1 MELNRMDYDAYDDII
16 AWENILDEL
25 EDDEEKLLRLKK
37 YIERREQEIINTVDF
52 NKLYGKN
59 NDKIRKYHVQKV
71 LKNTVND
78 KDNLELKINQNK
90 REIEFLKATVA
101 VKIEYMRLRE

>member
-1 MELNRMDYDAYDDII
+1 MDYDAYDDII

-59 NDKIRKYHVQKV
+59 NDKIRRYHVQRV
-71 LKNTVND
+71 LKNTMTD
-78 KDNLELKINQNK
+78 KDNLELKITRDK
-90 REIEFLKATVA
+90 RMIEFLKATVA
-101 VKIEYMRLRE
+101 VKIEYMRLEE

>member
-1 MELNRMDYDAYDDII
+1 MNRMDYDAYDDII

-25 EDDEEKLLRLKK
+25 EDDEEILLSLKK

-59 NDKIRKYHVQKV
+59 NDKIRRYHVQRV

-78 KDNLELKINQNK
+78 KDNLELKITRDK
-90 REIEFLKATVA
+90 RMIEFLKATVA
-101 VKIEYMRLRE
+101 VKIEYMRLEE

>member
-1 MELNRMDYDAYDDII
+1 MNRMDYDAYDDII

-25 EDDEEKLLRLKK
+25 ESDEEKLLRLKK
-37 YIERREQEIINTVDF
+37 YLERREQEIINTVDF

-59 NDKIRKYHVQKV
+59 NDKIRRYHVQRV

-78 KDNLELKINQNK
+78 KDNLELKITRDK
-90 REIEFLKATVA
+90 RMIEFLKATVA
-101 VKIEYMRLRE
+101 VKIEYMRLEE

>member
-1 MELNRMDYDAYDDII
+1 MDLNRMDYDAYDDII

-37 YIERREQEIINTVDF
+37 YIERREQEIVNTVDF

-59 NDKIRKYHVQKV
+59 NDKIRRYHVQRV
-71 LKNTVND
+71 LKNTMTD
-78 KDNLELKINQNK
+78 KDNLELKITRDK
-90 REIEFLKATVA
+90 RMIEFLKATVA

>member
-1 MELNRMDYDAYDDII
+1 MNRMDYDAYDDII

-25 EDDEEKLLRLKK
+25 KIDEEKLLRLKK
-37 YIERREQEIINTVDF
+37 YLERREQEIINTADF

-59 NDKIRKYHVQKV
+59 NDKIRKYHVQQV
-71 LKNTVND
+71 LKNSMVD

-90 REIEFLKATVA
+90 RMIEFLKATVA

>member
-1 MELNRMDYDAYDDII
+1 MNRMDYDAYDDII

-25 EDDEEKLLRLKK
+25 KIDEEKLLRLKK
-37 YIERREQEIINTVDF
+37 YIERREQEIINTADF
-52 NKLYGKN
+52 NKLYGKS
-59 NDKIRKYHVQKV
+59 NDKIRKYHVQQV
-71 LKNTVND
+71 LKNSMVD

-90 REIEFLKATVA
+90 RMIEFLKATVA

>member
-1 MELNRMDYDAYDDII
+1 MKYTK
-16 AWENILDEL
+16 NILDSL

-59 NDKIRKYHVQKV
+59 NDNIRRYHVQRV
-71 LKNTVND
+71 LKNTMTD
-78 KDNLELKINQNK
+78 RDNLELKITRDK
-90 REIEFLKATVA
+90 RMIEFLKATVA
-101 VKIEYMRLRE
+101 VKIEYMRLEE

>member
-1 MELNRMDYDAYDDII
+1 MNRMDYDAYDDII

-59 NDKIRKYHVQKV
+59 NDKIRRYHVQRV
-71 LKNTVND
+71 LKNTMTD
-78 KDNLELKINQNK
+78 KDNLELKITRDK
-90 REIEFLKATVA
+90 RMIEFLKATVA
-101 VKIEYMRLRE
+101 VKIEYMRLEE

>member
-1 MELNRMDYDAYDDII
+1 MNRMDYDAYDDII

-37 YIERREQEIINTVDF
+37 YIERREQEIVNTVDF

-59 NDKIRKYHVQKV
+59 NDKIRRYHVQRV
-71 LKNTVND
+71 LKNTMTD
-78 KDNLELKINQNK
+78 KDNLELKITRDK
-90 REIEFLKATVA
+90 RMIEFLKATVA

>member
-1 MELNRMDYDAYDDII
+1 MNRIDYDAYDDII

-37 YIERREQEIINTVDF
+37 YLERREQEIINTVDF

-59 NDKIRKYHVQKV
+59 NDKIRKYHVQQV
-71 LKNTVND
+71 LKNTMTD
-78 KDNLELKINQNK
+78 KDNLELKITRDK
-90 REIEFLKATVA
+90 RMIEFLKATVA

>member
-1 MELNRMDYDAYDDII
+1 MNRMDYDAYDDVI
-16 AWENILDEL
+16 AWENLLDEL
-25 EDDEEKLLRLKK
+25 RIDEEKLLRLKK

-52 NKLYGKN
+52 NKLYGKS
-59 NDKIRKYHVQKV
+59 NDKIRRYHVQQV
-71 LKNTVND
+71 LKNSMVD

-90 REIEFLKATVA
+90 RMIEFLKATVA

>member
-59 NDKIRKYHVQKV
+59 NDKIRRYHVQRV

-78 KDNLELKINQNK
+78 KDNLELKITRDK
-90 REIEFLKATVA
+90 RMIEFLKATVA